1 MLKVLLVDD
10 QQLFREIARNMFEDA
25 DEFQVV
31 AEAEDG
37 ADAVKVYPRLQPDL
51 VLMDV
56 QMARMNGL
64 EATREILRDN
74 PGARVVITSMRSE
87 PEYERLAKDTGAL
100 GFIPKRQ
107 LNISSLLDILSRPMA
122 IAAAA

>member
-1 MLKVLLVDD
+1 ML
-10 QQLFREIARNMFEDA
+10 EDA

-37 ADAVKVYPRLQPDL
+37 ADAVDVYPETQPDL

-64 EATREILRDN
+64 EATRGILRDD
-74 PGARVVITSMRSE
+74 PEARVVITSMRSE

-107 LNISSLLDILSRPMA
+107 LTITTLLALLHRQMP
-122 IAAAA
+122 AAAAA

>member
-10 QQLFREIARNMFEDA
+10 QQLFRDIARNMLEDA

-37 ADAVKVYPRLQPDL
+37 ADAVDVYPGLQPDL

-64 EATREILRDN
+64 EATRKILRDD
-74 PGARVVITSMRSE
+74 PEARVVITSMRSE

-107 LNISSLLDILSRPMA
+107 LTITSLMDLLRRQMP
-122 IAAAA
+122 AAAAA